1 MRRVALDALADQ
13 FADEA
18 SVADGF
24 TSSLDVELRVEA
36 IVEESLALTSLDRLT
51 RRVVVEALAL
61 EVLPK
66 PGLGAPLP
74 REER

>member
-1 MRRVALDALADQ
+1 MPFAHQ

-24 TSSLDVELRVEA
+24 APSLDVEPRVEA

-51 RRVVVEALAL
+51 RGVVVEALAL
-61 EVLPK
+61 QVLPK
-66 PGLGAPLP
+66 PRLGAPLP
-74 REER
+74 RQER